1 MDKGKGNLV
10 WGVLLIVFGGIFLA
24 MTLLRVS
31 IWDVLDEFWPIIFLL
46 GSAAFHVGALTGGK
60 KAVGLVV
67 PGGIFLVLFL
77 IFQLSTSFG
86 WWGTTWPLYILAPA
100 LGLFELYL
108 FDERDS
114 DLLIPVGILT
124 GVSVVFMMV
133 FSFQTGPVLVK
144 YIVPALIILLG
155 IVILLSGGKKK
166 QRGE

>member
-1 MDKGKGNLV
+1 
-10 WGVLLIVFGGIFLA
+10 
-24 MTLLRVS
+24 
-31 IWDVLDEFWPIIFLL
+31 
-46 GSAAFHVGALTGGK
+46 
-60 KAVGLVV
+60 VV

-166 QRGE
+166 QRDE